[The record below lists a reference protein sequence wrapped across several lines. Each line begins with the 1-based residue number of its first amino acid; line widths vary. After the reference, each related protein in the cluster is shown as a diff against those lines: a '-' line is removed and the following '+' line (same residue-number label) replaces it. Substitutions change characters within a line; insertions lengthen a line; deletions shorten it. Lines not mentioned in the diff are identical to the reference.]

1 MRRNAA
7 FLLAGRLASAMTT
20 VLVLAVVSR
29 TRGPAAL
36 GEVGLGLAIGTI
48 AATVSDL
55 GTASLLVREA
65 ARDRRTTRSM
75 IAAGL
80 VARIVVGPFV
90 LAAAW
95 LVGVLSGAEAPAV
108 VLLVAAGLV
117 AQQTAELTRS
127 AFNAQQRM
135 AISGGHAVVENLAW
149 AAVVSGALLLGVDL
163 TTTFL
168 LGLAVWLASVAGGF
182 ILIRLFRLLATGD
195 GAPRPVGEIVRI
207 ALPFGAFSLI
217 GIVYNRIDT
226 VLLGLLLPAGGLVAA
241 GSYYAA
247 ARLIAAFEYLPDALS
262 RAAFPEISKLAVQ
275 DPVRVRTVVGA
286 TATSLLAL
294 ACLGPVV
301 FVTGADTLM
310 ALLLGATAGPSSVVL
325 AVLSLVLPFRFLAY
339 LFGMTLTSSDAQG
352 RRVLAASL
360 ALVAVLTI
368 DLVGIPLFGIGAA
381 VAGSLAAAAILFSTY
396 AVSVARRFGSIGL
409 RPTTTAAILGAMV
422 VAIGSGL
429 VLGTVVSQP
438 LAAAAATAVYVVV
451 IGAGPLRPIVRRG
464 PAVVESR

>member
-1 MRRNAA
+1 VRRNAA
-7 FLLAGRLASAMTT
+7 FLLAGRLASAITT

-29 TRGPAAL
+29 TSGPAAL
-36 GEVGLGLAIGTI
+36 GEVGLGLAMGTI
-48 AATVSDL
+48 AATISDL

-65 ARDRRTTRSM
+65 ARDRGTARSM
-75 IAAGL
+75 VAAGL
-80 VARIVVGPFV
+80 VSRVVVGPFL

-95 LVGVLSGAEAPAV
+95 AVGVLSGAEAPVV

-127 AFNAQQRM
+127 VFNAQQRM

-149 AAVVSGALLLGVDL
+149 AAVVCGALLLGADL

-168 LGLAVWLASVAGGF
+168 LGLGVWLASILAGF
-182 ILIRLFRLLATGD
+182 LLIRMFDLLPAAEGRGRT
-195 GAPRPVGEIVRI
+195 VNEIVRL

-217 GIVYNRIDT
+217 GIIYNRIDT
-226 VLLGLLLPAGGLVAA
+226 VLLGLLLPTGGLVAA

-247 ARLIAAFEYLPDALS
+247 ARLISAFEYLPDALS
-262 RAAFPEISKLAVQ
+262 RAAFPQISKLAVQ
-275 DPVRVRTVVGA
+275 DPDRVRTVVGA

-310 ALLLGATAGPSSVVL
+310 DLLLGASVEQSSVVL
-325 AVLSLVLPFRFLAY
+325 AALSLVLPFRFLAY

-360 ALVAVLTI
+360 ALVAVLAI
-368 DLVGIPLFGIGAA
+368 DLVGIPIVGIGAA
-381 VAGSLAAAAILFSTY
+381 VAGSLAAAAILFATY

-409 RPTTTAAILGAMV
+409 RPSTTAAIVGAMV
-422 VAIGSGL
+422 VAIAVGL
-429 VLGTVVSQP
+429 VLGVIVPQP
-438 LAAAAATAVYVVV
+438 LAATAATAVYVVA
-451 IGAGPLRPIVRRG
+451 IAGGPLRPMVRGHR
-464 PAVVESR
+464 PLLESR

>member
-1 MRRNAA
+1 VRRNAA

-36 GEVGLGLAIGTI
+36 GEVGLGLAMGTI
-48 AATVSDL
+48 AATISDL

-65 ARDRRTTRSM
+65 ARDRRMARSM
-75 IAAGL
+75 IVAGL
-80 VARIVVGPFV
+80 VARIVVGPFL

-95 LVGVLSGAEAPAV
+95 AVGVLSGAEAPLV

-127 AFNAQQRM
+127 VFNAQQRM
-135 AISGGHAVVENLAW
+135 AISGSHAVVENLAW
-149 AAVVSGALLLGVDL
+149 AAVVCGALLLGVDL

-168 LGLAVWLASVAGGF
+168 LGLAVWLASVAAGF
-182 ILIRLFRLLATGD
+182 LLIRAFALLPADGD
-195 GAPRPVGEIVRI
+195 RVRTVSEIVQL

-217 GIVYNRIDT
+217 GVLYNRIDT
-226 VLLGLLLPAGGLVAA
+226 VLLGLLLPTGGLVAA
-241 GSYYAA
+241 GAYYAA
-247 ARLIAAFEYLPDALS
+247 ARLISAFEYLPDALS
-262 RAAFPEISKLAVQ
+262 RAAFPEISRLAVQ
-275 DPVRVRTVVGA
+275 EPDRVRVVVGA

-310 ALLLGATAGPSSVVL
+310 GLLLGGSVAQSSLIL

-360 ALVAVLTI
+360 ALVAVLGI
-368 DLVGIPLFGIGAA
+368 DLVGIPIFGVGAA

-409 RPTTTAAILGAMV
+409 RPATTAGIIGSMV
-422 VAIGSGL
+422 VAIALGL
-429 VLGTVVSQP
+429 GLGTVVPQA
-438 LAAAAATAVYVVV
+438 LAAATAIVVYVMA
-451 IGAGPLRPIVRRG
+451 IAGGPLRPMVRRRTQLVEG
-464 PAVVESR
+464 P